1 MFAWATTFPWDVGGS
16 GRGGCRSIGMIAR
29 TGDRVLRLEGFD
41 APQVLRTI
49 NLLDLGG
56 HVIGQGHIHIIR
68 SDVVNLEMF

>member
-1 MFAWATTFPWDVGGS
+1 
-16 GRGGCRSIGMIAR
+16 MIAR